1 MFIVACFAYFFSLS
15 VNACR
20 ARANNNFFCGL
31 FHDLPEVLTRD
42 IISPVK
48 RSVADLPKIIK
59 EYEEKELER
68 RVFAPLRQQGFTALV
83 ERISY
88 YLGLGVQSEF
98 QECVRRNGKV
108 ERISD
113 FCDLQEH
120 CNTDALDPKDG
131 RLIKDCDNLAAFL
144 EAHSSIRNGV
154 SSPHL
159 LEARVRLLTLL
170 RQSPLTCLKLD
181 SLLADFD

>member
-1 MFIVACFAYFFSLS
+1 M
-15 VNACR
+15 
-20 ARANNNFFCGL
+20 
-31 FHDLPEVLTRD
+31 
-42 IISPVK
+42 
-48 RSVADLPKIIK
+48 
-59 EYEEKELER
+59 
-68 RVFAPLRQQGFTALV
+68 

-98 QECVRRNGKV
+98 QECVRRNGTIEKV
-108 ERISD
+108 YD
-113 FCDLQEH
+113 FAALQH
-120 CNTDALDPKDG
+120 DCNFDALDPKDG

-170 RQSPLTCLKLD
+170 RQSPLACLKLD